1 MSDFDPIRERLI
13 TRRSLV
19 LSGGSLLG
27 MLAGGFPL
35 TAAMAAAE
43 AGAVD
48 DLRGAA
54 LAELEGKKRDLKQKE
69 RIFFGDMVS
78 TADQS
83 LLTLKLGARTTLK
96 LGAKAQMRI
105 DRYMAEAGGVFDLV
119 SGPMMFE
126 RTGPKA
132 KGDIQFRSAYGLMA
146 VRGTRFYAGQ
156 NRGKFSV
163 LVGTG
168 RVDVTAGGKTVSLG
182 PQQGIDI
189 ARPGAAPSPVSR
201 WSAGRINEMLRAFR

>member
-1 MSDFDPIRERLI
+1 MLLGGGALLCLLGTSYP
-13 TRRSLV
+13 RSLAWA
-19 LSGGSLLG
+19 
-27 MLAGGFPL
+27 AG
-35 TAAMAAAE
+35 E

-48 DLRGAA
+48 DLHGAA
-54 LAELEGKKRDLKQKE
+54 LAELEGRKRDLKQKE

-105 DRYMAEAGGVFDLV
+105 DRYLADTGGVLDLV

-146 VRGTRFYAGQ
+146 VRGTRFYAAVTK
-156 NRGKFSV
+156 GKFSV

-168 RVDVTAGGKTVSLG
+168 RVDVTAAGRTVSLG
-182 PQQGIDI
+182 PQQGTDFAAI
-189 ARPGAAPSPVSR
+189 GAAPSAAAR
-201 WSAGRINEMLRAFR
+201 WPKDRMAEMLAHFAPPGPARRK